1 MTRWEGKAMRT
12 KASRPE
18 RRLRSWRL
26 GLAAPV
32 LLAAIVLAGAGAA
45 QDADDGGV
53 TAGNASQA
61 IEITADTLEVRQ
73 SENVAV
79 FEGSVNAVQGELVLN
94 ADMLTVYY
102 RESEGGQGNL
112 GVSRIDAQGNVVIS
126 SPDETAQGQSGTYD
140 VESGRID
147 LAGGVILSRG
157 NNIVQGETLTMD
169 LETGV
174 SRVSGGSTRVQ
185 GLFVPDEEEE

>member
-1 MTRWEGKAMRT
+1 MTLWGGKAMRT

-18 RRLRSWRL
+18 QARRPWRL
-26 GLAAPV
+26 GLIAPV
-32 LLAAIVLAGAGAA
+32 LMAALMLAGTGTA
-45 QDADDGGV
+45 QDADDGGI

-102 RESEGGQGNL
+102 QEGGDAQGNL
-112 GVSRIDAQGNVVIS
+112 GVSRIDAEGNVVIS
-126 SPDETAQGQSGTYD
+126 SPDETAQGTRGTYD
-140 VESGRID
+140 VEGGRID

-157 NNIVQGETLTMD
+157 NNIIQGETLTMD
-169 LETGV
+169 LESGV

-185 GLFVPDEEEE
+185 GLFVPDEEDE